1 MFIITIFF
9 STILL
14 FIEWSLSIKWFILF
28 ILLLFSMALATP
40 DYLVDNK
47 FNKSMKAIPLIGLS
61 ALINIL
67 FKKRNHY
74 D

>member
-1 MFIITIFF
+1 
-9 STILL
+9 
-14 FIEWSLSIKWFILF
+14 
-28 ILLLFSMALATP
+28 LLFSMALATP

-47 FNKSMKAIPLIGLS
+47 FNKSMKAIPIIALS
-61 ALINIL
+61 ALINLL